1 MKFSVFFLRLN
12 RLKWDKTEPNGDGTA
27 AYYNKTGVYDAEKTQ
42 KHHVVCVQKVACKY
56 LFNH

>member
-27 AYYNKTGVYDAEKTQ
+27 AYYNIVGVYDADKTQ
-42 KHHVVCVQKVACKY
+42 KHRVVCVQNIACE
-56 LFNH
+56 